1 MTRPA
6 ALALRC
12 FDVLGCRGLGRVDLL
27 LDADDRLWVLEVNSI
42 PGMTDTSLLP
52 KAAEAA
58 GLGFDEVVER
68 ILADAALGA

>member
-1 MTRPA
+1 M
-6 ALALRC
+6 
-12 FDVLGCRGLGRVDLL
+12 L
-27 LDADDRLWVLEVNSI
+27 LDEAGRLWVLEVQAI